1 MQRFSRRFWLVA
13 LALGLLNLGL
23 AYAIGPAT
31 LLAQKS
37 KTQRASAKP
46 GAADLAMVEAQ
57 RGNWSRWRGPNNDG
71 ISKEQGLLS
80 EWPKSGPP
88 LAWKASGLG
97 GGYSSVAVVD
107 GKIYTMGSGDGT
119 TIICRDAKDGGEVW
133 ASSIGGG
140 GNPNCTPTVDGDLV
154 FGLSTEGDLACCQT
168 SDGERLWT
176 KNFQKDFGGG
186 KPGWGFSESPLI
198 DGDLLICTPGSNDAM
213 LAALNKKTGEVV
225 WKTTMP
231 GDIGPKGHGGA
242 GYASIVIGNCARVKQ
257 YITLTGK
264 GVIGV
269 DAKTGDFLWGY
280 NHVANGTASIPTPI
294 VKDDYVFCS
303 SGYGDGG
310 TALLKISKQG
320 KGLKAEE
327 VWWREAN
334 KLQNHHG
341 GMILIGDYVYM
352 GHGHNEGFPVCVDFK
367 TGKPKWGPDRGPG
380 AESAAIAYADG
391 HLYFRYQD
399 ATMALIEASPKAYKL
414 KGKFKLATH
423 NDNSWP
429 HPVIAGGKLY
439 LRDQNDLLC
448 YDIKK

>member
-1 MQRFSRRFWLVA
+1 MHRFPLRTSTAVA
-13 LALGLLNLGL
+13 LGILGL
-23 AYAIGPAT
+23 ASAWVIQPAT
-31 LLAQKS
+31 LLAQKA
-37 KTQRASAKP
+37 KTQRIGAKP
-46 GAADLAMVEAQ
+46 AANDLAMLEAE

-71 ISKEQGLLS
+71 ISKEQGLLT
-80 EWPKSGPP
+80 EWPKDGPP

-97 GGYSSVAVVD
+97 GGYSSIAVVD

-119 TIICRDAKDGGEVW
+119 TIICRDAKDGGEAW
-133 ASSIGGG
+133 ATSIGGG

-154 FGLSTEGDLACCQT
+154 FGLSTDGDLACCQT
-168 SDGERLWT
+168 SDGKRLWV
-176 KNFQKDFGGG
+176 KNLQKDFGGG

-198 DGDLLICTPGSNDAM
+198 DGDLVICTPGSNDAM

-242 GYASIVIGNCARVKQ
+242 GYASIVIGNCAGVKQ

-320 KGLKAEE
+320 KELTAEE
-327 VWWREAN
+327 VWYRDAD

-352 GHGHNEGFPVCVDFK
+352 GHGHNQGFPVCVDFK
-367 TGKPKWGPDRGPG
+367 TGKPKWGPNRGPG

-399 ATMALIEASPKAYKL
+399 GTMALVEASPKAYKL
-414 KGKFKLATH
+414 KGKFQLATH
-423 NDNSWP
+423 NGESWP